1 MREYDEEFLNVFN
14 EYYPFERYI
23 FSTPKSLGMI
33 FDDILITEIFV
44 PYIEIKP
51 ILNDDGSL
59 ISHTKINPEDIYVK
73 VKGNAGEMR
82 ICYFDFNDHV
92 REEIRNIFILDFGDY
107 EYESLYVDHE
117 DDDNSTLIAV
127 LNRQKML
134 IKEKYGI
141 CNIKKAVRD
150 NLVNEDYE

>member
-1 MREYDEEFLNVFN
+1 
-14 EYYPFERYI
+14 
-23 FSTPKSLGMI
+23 
-33 FDDILITEIFV
+33 
-44 PYIEIKP
+44 
-51 ILNDDGSL
+51 
-59 ISHTKINPEDIYVK
+59 
-73 VKGNAGEMR
+73 MR

-127 LNRQKML
+127 LNRQKKL

-150 NLVNEDYE
+150 NLVNED

>member
-1 MREYDEEFLNVFN
+1 MRDYDKEFLSIFN
-14 EYYPFERYI
+14 EYYPFEQYI
-23 FSTPKSLGMI
+23 FSTPKSLGMV
-33 FDDILITEIFV
+33 FDDMLITEIFV
-44 PYIEIKP
+44 PYTEIKP

-59 ISHTKINPEDIYVK
+59 ITHTTINPEEIYVK

-127 LNRQKML
+127 LNRQKTL